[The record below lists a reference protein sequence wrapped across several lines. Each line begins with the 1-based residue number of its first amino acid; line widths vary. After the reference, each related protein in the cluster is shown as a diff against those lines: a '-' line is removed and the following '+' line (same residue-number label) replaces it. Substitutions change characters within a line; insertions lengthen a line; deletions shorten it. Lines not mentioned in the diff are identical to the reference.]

1 MDLAQFFAQIP
12 DPRRGNSIRYPLPA
26 TLWMLFAAIASGCV
40 GQRSMARFCKS
51 NASFFQ
57 TFFQLKHGTPSH
69 VSVSKLLA
77 RLDKAAVLRAFQAC
91 ASPALQPG
99 DWVAGDGQALRAT
112 VEQAQDAEQTY
123 CALVSLYCQRTG
135 LTRAVLDYT
144 SHKAHEGEV
153 VRLLVESLPERGLI
167 VTLDAL
173 HCQKKQPPPS

>member
-1 MDLAQFFAQIP
+1 MDLAGFFAHIP

-26 TLWMLFAAIASGCV
+26 TLGMLFAAIASGCV

-51 NASFFQ
+51 NEGFF
-57 TFFQLKHGTPSH
+57 TAFFHLKHGVPSH
-69 VSVSKLLA
+69 VSVRSLLR
-77 RLDKAAVLRAFQAC
+77 RLDKAAVLHAFNTY

-112 VEQAQDAEQTY
+112 VQDAHDAEQTY

-135 LTRAVLDYT
+135 LTRAVQDYT

-153 VRLLVESLPERGLI
+153 VRLLVESLPERGLV

>member
-135 LTRAVLDYT
+135 LTRAVQDYT